1 MMMPVTGV
9 GNPSRVARKPSSVPC
24 RPAPNIN
31 TPMPRSNGHVALI
44 EFTCACDMA
53 CRSRRSWRS
62 YCSPGRPLGC
72 VLPDA
77 AENAGE
83 VLRHVDRL
91 DVLIREVLRLAP
103 VEQKHVRNAI
113 RQVVRSVVVDLRIFG
128 GPRRIRRTDEQLRL
142 NECD

>member
-9 GNPSRVARKPSSVPC
+9 GNPSSVARKPSSVPC

-31 TPMPRSNGHVALI
+31 TPMPRSNGHVAVI

-53 CRSRRSWRS
+53 CRSRRPWRS
-62 YCSPGRPLGC
+62 CCSPGRPLGG

-83 VLRHVDRL
+83 VFRHVDGL

-103 VEQKHVRNAI
+103 VEQKHVRDAI
-113 RQVVRSVVVDLRIFG
+113 RHLVRSVVLTLGVFVC
-128 GPRRIRRTDEQLRL
+128 PCRIRRADEQLRL
-142 NECD
+142 YEC